1 MHGRPGKKAVP
12 GAVHIDLYDDVDVI
26 PWDVIEEFLGRHLA

>member
-1 MHGRPGKKAVP
+1 MRGDNKEYHVVP
-12 GAVHIDLYDDVDVI
+12 GAVRVDLYDNVI